1 MFLFRQKTAYE
12 MRISDWSADVC
23 APDLAE
29 LDLAGGERLE
39 HGSRQFGETN
49 ALLDEPGGDTE
60 SLGEILGGRPAIDIV
75 FERDAFVGRVHRHPL
90 KIFGKARFGETF
102 SSLRTSTCTA

>member
-1 MFLFRQKTAYE
+1 MGVQTWASPVDGIGLG
-12 MRISDWSADVC
+12 D
-23 APDLAE
+23 AE
-29 LDLAGGERLE
+29 RDLAGGERLE

-49 ALLDEPGGDTE
+49 ALLDEPGGATE

-90 KIFGKARFGETF
+90 KIFGKIGRASWRDRV
-102 SSLRTSTCTA
+102 SQYV